1 MSAMM
6 ATMIPPAKMLPH
18 SRSASDT
25 GREKYSVMNSIGASA
40 T

>member
-1 MSAMM
+1 MI

-18 SRSASDT
+18 SRRASDT

-40 T
+40 M